1 MNEEKLLIAII
12 TVIKRKRLQKGLSQE
27 NLAFSSGLDR
37 TYISGVERGVRN
49 LTINSLDAIIK
60 GLNVSKKNFLEEVI
74 TIIEDSRNK

>member
-60 GLNVSKKNFLEEVI
+60 GLNVSKKK
-74 TIIEDSRNK
+74 TS